1 MNARTVVL
9 VHGALHG
16 AWCWAA
22 VQTELDRRGVPSE
35 AVDLPGHGASAQPL
49 GDTLGNAA
57 AVAAAVEHVV
67 ARSGGPVVL
76 VGHSYSGVVIGQAA
90 QRGQVDHLVF
100 VSALVADVG
109 ESAHGVAAGL
119 PPADFGGTAPPR
131 LFRRHDDGTLSADPA
146 AAAAVFYDDCPPKVA
161 AAAVARLCRQRS
173 ASLEQP
179 VTRAAWRDLPV
190 PTSAAVA
197 TGRSPTRRSRGCSA
211 ACRGR
216 RWRRCRADT
225 RRSLPRPPLRPT
237 SSRRWP
243 GAECHRLRCATASRC
258 CASGRHSR
266 RAAIKPRAGAAR
278 HRSRRTPARCTARA
292 TAARRPP
299 SRATSARMNS
309 ARDGLRR

>member
-1 MNARTVVL
+1 MNARTVVF

-22 VQTELDRRGVPSE
+22 VQAELDRRGVPSE
-35 AVDLPGHGASAQPL
+35 AVDLPGHGASAQSL

-57 AVAAAVEHVV
+57 AVTAAVEHVV

-76 VGHSYSGVVIGQAA
+76 VGHSYGGVVIGQAA

-100 VSALVADVG
+100 ISALVADVG
-109 ESAHGVAAGL
+109 ESANGVAAGL

-179 VTRAAWRDLPV
+179 VTRAAWRDLPCTYV
-190 PTSAAVA
+190 CCSRDRAISYAAQQGLLGRLPRPAVA
-197 TGRSPTRRSRGCSA
+197 TLPSGHSPFFA
-211 ACRGR
+211 
-216 RWRRCRADT
+216 
-225 RRSLPRPPLRPT
+225 
-237 SSRRWP
+237 
-243 GAECHRLRCATASRC
+243 
-258 CASGRHSR
+258 
-266 RAAIKPRAGAAR
+266 
-278 HRSRRTPARCTARA
+278 TPA
-292 TAARRPP
+292 AAADILAALAWR
-299 SRATSARMNS
+299 
-309 ARDGLRR
+309 